1 VSPPFSLTPPPEAA
15 QEKGDLNSYVLCL
28 LHDFA
33 EKTSVLKNSCM
44 VESKGIR
51 STQKDTEFWRGEP
64 ETPPDGLL
72 VMLHAHG
79 LQKSVGHPLGQ
90 GEGTVSSGGEPTYSH
105 ALVDVETVANQKR
118 QACWT
123 SFLTADDR

>member
-1 VSPPFSLTPPPEAA
+1 MGLQAPLAGCGVSQPFSLTPPEAA

-51 STQKDTEFWRGEP
+51 STQKDTE
-64 ETPPDGLL
+64 LL
-72 VMLHAHG
+72 QFVTIAVTLLRRLWSNMELC
-79 LQKSVGHPLGQ
+79 
-90 GEGTVSSGGEPTYSH
+90 VSRV
-105 ALVDVETVANQKR
+105 LLR
-118 QACWT
+118 M
-123 SFLTADDR
+123 

>member
-1 VSPPFSLTPPPEAA
+1 MSSANAASTCAFLKASVTIQQGVPRGLQGPLAGCGVSPPFSLTPPPEAA

-51 STQKDTEFWRGEP
+51 STQKDTE
-64 ETPPDGLL
+64 LL
-72 VMLHAHG
+72 QFVTIAVTLLRRLWSNMVLC
-79 LQKSVGHPLGQ
+79 
-90 GEGTVSSGGEPTYSH
+90 VSRV
-105 ALVDVETVANQKR
+105 LLR
-118 QACWT
+118 M
-123 SFLTADDR
+123 